1 MSVPKLHEKV
11 YQEIEQ
17 LSDQQ
22 LMEVLLFVEFL
33 NMREDKDFVEY
44 VNSRTLKAVN
54 DRKKVAKFRGLEE
67 LQKEFLES

>member
-44 VNSRTLKAVN
+44 VNSRTSKAVN

>member
-54 DRKKVAKFRGLEE
+54 DRKKGSKFYGLEE

>member
-54 DRKKVAKFRGLEE
+54 DRKKGAKFYGLEE

>member
-44 VNSRTLKAVN
+44 VNSRTLKAIN
-54 DRKKVAKFRGLEE
+54 ERKKGAKFHGLEE

>member
-1 MSVPKLHEKV
+1 M
-11 YQEIEQ
+11 
-17 LSDQQ
+17 SDQQ

>member
-1 MSVPKLHEKV
+1 
-11 YQEIEQ
+11 
-17 LSDQQ
+17 
-22 LMEVLLFVEFL
+22 MEVLLFVEFL